1 MRLLVIGIDGADR
14 RVVDGMPMPFL
25 QRLLADGTHYFAE
38 VDLFSRGWAEI
49 FTGKHGIDTGAFYN
63 RPACTGRYE
72 FTQHFN
78 LNSLGANSAV
88 RPIWQDLNDKGFR
101 VGVMNIP
108 TTLPAPPVEGF
119 FVAGAGGGSDKSGS
133 SSIPPEACYPPEIM
147 QTLESLGYIGDV
159 RRGASG
165 ISDLESFFQIIKAM
179 EERRTASFIQ
189 LAKEHKID
197 FGFAGY
203 MGLSRICYLLMA
215 DILSLIDK
223 SNRVDTETDRLIL
236 DFFSHN
242 DRLYRK
248 LVEEL
253 APDRILVVSDHGM
266 SPYTHHVNLND
277 FLAKGGWQKK
287 NDSMDGWVRAV
298 GKTLKSLLPVHFR
311 RNLGKKMPGV
321 REFVGKQNYVS
332 KDTVAIATSYIPG
345 IYMNDARFGGPVSQ
359 EEKEKLVMEIVG
371 RFNDYGPAKRN
382 GLSARPYAA
391 EHKGRY
397 AEALLPDI
405 WVDHPNTIFFKD
417 YGPFIAKNRQ
427 YKPFDSFAYVVS
439 DMNSGIKGVQPLLCL
454 VGNSTEK
461 LPVGNTG
468 DLTQAYRIMQECMVL
483 SAANGGPDEKRT
495 VCW

>member
-1 MRLLVIGIDGADR
+1 
-14 RVVDGMPMPFL
+14 
-25 QRLLADGTHYFAE
+25 
-38 VDLFSRGWAEI
+38 
-49 FTGKHGIDTGAFYN
+49 
-63 RPACTGRYE
+63 
-72 FTQHFN
+72 
-78 LNSLGANSAV
+78 
-88 RPIWQDLNDKGFR
+88 
-101 VGVMNIP
+101 
-108 TTLPAPPVEGF
+108 
-119 FVAGAGGGSDKSGS
+119 
-133 SSIPPEACYPPEIM
+133 
-147 QTLESLGYIGDV
+147 
-159 RRGASG
+159 
-165 ISDLESFFQIIKAM
+165 
-179 EERRTASFIQ
+179 
-189 LAKEHKID
+189 
-197 FGFAGY
+197 

-215 DILSLIDK
+215 DILGLIDK

-277 FLAKGGWQKK
+277 FLVKGGWQRK
-287 NDSMDGWVRAV
+287 NASMDGWLRAV

-311 RNLGKKMPGV
+311 RNLGKKLPGV

-345 IYMNDARFGGPVSQ
+345 IYMNDARFGGPVAP

-371 RFNDYGPAKRN
+371 RFNAYGRAKRN

-397 AEALLPDI
+397 AQAFLPDI
-405 WVDHPNTIFFKD
+405 WVDHPNTIFFND

-454 VGNSTEK
+454 VGASKEK
-461 LPVGNTG
+461 LPVVNTG
-468 DLTQAYRIMQECMVL
+468 DLTQAYRIMQECMVV
-483 SAANGGPDEKRT
+483 SATNSGSHEKRA
-495 VCW
+495 VRS